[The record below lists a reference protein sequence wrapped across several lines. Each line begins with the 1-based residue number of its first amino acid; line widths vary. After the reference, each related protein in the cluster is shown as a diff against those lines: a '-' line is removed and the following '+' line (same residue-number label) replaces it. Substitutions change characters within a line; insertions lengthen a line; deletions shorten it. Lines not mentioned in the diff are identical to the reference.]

1 MSEVGRC
8 GEDRGSGSSSESG
21 HDGDGDGVRAGDIR

>member
-21 HDGDGDGVRAGDIR
+21 NDGDGDGVRDDDIR